1 MWHLHL
7 LRHITRGRR
16 EASSSASLR
25 FYKRRIRRPG
35 QVIIRPGLHVSPGTS
50 HAWEMRV
57 NEIQPQKKI
66 KKLIGH
72 WNNSEWISVVL
83 FYPQYFIIIRLE
95 KFSVFAFQMTG
106 VPYTI
111 RLFFHRA
118 YISNSGFCWES
129 SYLQS
134 GWKCAVTCYRP
145 LNRRAVTGGICIL

>member
-25 FYKRRIRRPG
+25 FYKRRIRRQG

-50 HAWEMRV
+50 HTWEMRV
-57 NEIQPQKKI
+57 VEIQPPPKKMKWI
-66 KKLIGH
+66 DH

-83 FYPQYFIIIRLE
+83 FYPHYFIIIRLG

-111 RLFFHRA
+111 RLFFFFFTEYTYPTVASVGRA
-118 YISNSGFCWES
+118 ATCNPDGNARS
-129 SYLQS
+129 L
-134 GWKCAVTCYRP
+134 VTDH
-145 LNRRAVTGGICIL
+145 